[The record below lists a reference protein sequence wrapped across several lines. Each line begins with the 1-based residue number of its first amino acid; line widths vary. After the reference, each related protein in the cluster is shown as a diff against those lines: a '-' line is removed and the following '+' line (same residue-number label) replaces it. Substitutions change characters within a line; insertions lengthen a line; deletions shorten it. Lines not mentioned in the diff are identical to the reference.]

1 MSYRITQQHNYTA
14 VDVWNG
20 SRWVA
25 SFASEADA
33 KAFIASQGMKE
44 IVGDL
49 LNLCGE
55 ASLALKVVGWP
66 LDTGLVWRLDTA
78 IAKATKGAGE

>member
-33 KAFIASQGMKE
+33 KAFIATQ
-44 IVGDL
+44 DL
-49 LNLCGE
+49 LSACQAAQSLLKCVPGDEISGVYRQLCE
-55 ASLALKVVGWP
+55 
-66 LDTGLVWRLDTA
+66 A
-78 IAKATKGAGE
+78 IAKATKGAGCEVRRR